1 MSEQL
6 FSKNLG
12 RSIIIGAIIL
22 VVGYVVKG
30 QLSKKD
36 EKATPKISFRSKI
49 VETVPAATSALP
61 INVNVSGRLLATN
74 RMDLYAEVSG
84 ILHNNSFKSGQRFGS
99 GQSIAVIDDSEY
111 KAQLTAARSS
121 FMGLLSQSLVD
132 ISLDYPEEA
141 PTWQAF
147 LNNIQPNQKLPDL
160 PKIEN
165 NQLKR
170 FLSGRNILSN
180 YYTIQSQEVR
190 LNKYRITA
198 PYSGLLSETSIYP
211 GTLVQSGQKIG
222 TFVQQGTYE
231 LETAVTRSDLI
242 FLKKGSKVSLRSQAL
257 SKEYQ
262 GTVSRIN
269 STINPTTQLVS
280 VFLTVKGADLKEGM
294 YLDANIQAGLAKD
307 AISIDRNILV
317 DGKSIYTITADSTL
331 TLMPV
336 KVITY
341 SEDQAI
347 IEGIPPGTSLPLNP
361 VSGAFEGMKIIP
373 KPAQ

>member
-6 FSKNLG
+6 FNKNLG

-22 VVGYVVKG
+22 VVGYVVKR

-49 VETVPAATSALP
+49 VETIPAAPSALP

-84 ILHNNSFKSGQRFGS
+84 ILRNNSFKSGQRFGS

-121 FMGLLSQSLVD
+121 FMGLLSQSLAD

-141 PTWQAF
+141 ATWQAF

-198 PYSGLLSETSIYP
+198 PYSGLLSETSIDP
-211 GTLVQSGQKIG
+211 GTLVRSGQKIG
-222 TFVQQGTYE
+222 TFVHGTSE
-231 LETAVTRSDLI
+231 CFDS
-242 FLKKGSKVSLRSQAL
+242 
-257 SKEYQ
+257 
-262 GTVSRIN
+262 
-269 STINPTTQLVS
+269 STIFRS
-280 VFLTVKGADLKEGM
+280 
-294 YLDANIQAGLAKD
+294 
-307 AISIDRNILV
+307 
-317 DGKSIYTITADSTL
+317 
-331 TLMPV
+331 
-336 KVITY
+336 
-341 SEDQAI
+341 
-347 IEGIPPGTSLPLNP
+347 
-361 VSGAFEGMKIIP
+361 
-373 KPAQ
+373 

>member
-1 MSEQL
+1 
-6 FSKNLG
+6 
-12 RSIIIGAIIL
+12 
-22 VVGYVVKG
+22 
-30 QLSKKD
+30 
-36 EKATPKISFRSKI
+36 
-49 VETVPAATSALP
+49 
-61 INVNVSGRLLATN
+61 
-74 RMDLYAEVSG
+74 MDLYAEVSG

-141 PTWQAF
+141 ATWQAF

-242 FLKKGSKVSLRSQAL
+242 FLKKGSKVSLKSQAL

-262 GTVSRIN
+262 
-269 STINPTTQLVS
+269 
-280 VFLTVKGADLKEGM
+280 A
-294 YLDANIQAGLAKD
+294 
-307 AISIDRNILV
+307 
-317 DGKSIYTITADSTL
+317 
-331 TLMPV
+331 
-336 KVITY
+336 
-341 SEDQAI
+341 
-347 IEGIPPGTSLPLNP
+347 
-361 VSGAFEGMKIIP
+361 
-373 KPAQ
+373 